1 MNAVLLNMIAN
12 IISFSLS
19 LVISFFLTPYIT
31 RNVGLEAYG
40 LVGLA
45 NSFVGY
51 ITILTSALNSMASRF
66 IIINIHKKD
75 YEKANTY
82 FSSVLYANTAIAFL
96 LLIPSIWLIWNIDVL
111 NVSSQLLVDAQCTFA
126 LIGLSFVINLLYARY
141 GVVLYAKNILWKGS
155 FRVIES
161 NILRVALIFGF
172 FYYFHPQIYFVVLAT
187 FISGIYPIVFN
198 VYYSRK
204 KLPELR
210 VDRKL
215 FSLHAVWE
223 LVSSG
228 IWNSIT
234 KLGQILLDGL
244 DLLLS
249 NLFINGVM
257 TGNVSIAKT
266 VPMLYTTLV
275 ATLSDSFQ
283 PRFLE
288 LYSKSNLECLVRELK
303 NSISVLSCIS
313 GICLSLLF
321 VYAEDFYTLWVPSAD
336 SRILR
341 NITYCAVG
349 TSLISGCVYTLF
361 SVFSLTNKLKA
372 NSIAIL
378 LTGFLSAGTTFLCL
392 KYTDYGVYAIVGV
405 SSIFGIVRNLTFT
418 PIYAAKCLNRPIWI
432 FYPIIFKNLLNICSL
447 VSLFSIVRYYYPV
460 SSWTTLV
467 GNSIIDSLSGFII
480 TYFIVLNKNEKEI
493 ILRLLKIK
501 K

>member
-12 IISFSLS
+12 VISFALG

-31 RNVGLEAYG
+31 SHVGLEAYG

-51 ITILTSALNSMASRF
+51 VTILTAALNSMASRF
-66 IIINIHKKD
+66 IIIEIHKNQ
-75 YEKANTY
+75 YNKANTY
-82 FSSVLYANTAIAFL
+82 FSSVLYANTFIALL

-111 NVSSQLLVDAQCTFA
+111 NVSPELIVDAQYTFV
-126 LIGLSFVINLLYARY
+126 LIGLSFVVNLLFARY

-161 NILRVALIFGF
+161 NILRVVLIFGF
-172 FYYFHPQIYFVVLAT
+172 FYYLHPQIYLVVLAT

-198 VYYSRK
+198 VFYSK
-204 KLPELR
+204 KELPELR
-210 VDRKL
+210 VDHKL

-249 NLFINGVM
+249 NLFISGVM

-266 VPMLYTTLV
+266 IPSLYTSML
-275 ATLSDSFQ
+275 ALLSDSFY

-288 LYSKSNLECLVRELK
+288 LYSKNKIDDLMREIR

-313 GICLSLLF
+313 GVCMAMLL
-321 VYAEDFYTLWVPSAD
+321 VYAADFYTLWIPNCDGVL
-336 SRILR
+336 LR

-349 TSLISGCVYTLF
+349 TVLISGCIYSLY

-372 NSIAIL
+372 NSMAIL
-378 LTGFLSAGTTFLCL
+378 FTGVLSAGATFLCL
-392 KYTDYGVYAIVGV
+392 KFTDWGVYAIVGV
-405 SSIFGIVRNLTFT
+405 SSVFGVIRNLLFT
-418 PIYAAKCLNRPIWI
+418 PIYAAHCLKQPKLS
-432 FYPIIFKNLLNICSL
+432 FYPIILKNLLNIAL
-447 VSLFSIVRYYYPV
+447 L
-460 SSWTTLV
+460 
-467 GNSIIDSLSGFII
+467 
-480 TYFIVLNKNEKEI
+480 IVLFQAVRTLLPVHSWGMLIVNGICDMILGFALTFILVFNKNEKNMF
-493 ILRLLKIK
+493 LRFIKLKK
-501 K
+501 